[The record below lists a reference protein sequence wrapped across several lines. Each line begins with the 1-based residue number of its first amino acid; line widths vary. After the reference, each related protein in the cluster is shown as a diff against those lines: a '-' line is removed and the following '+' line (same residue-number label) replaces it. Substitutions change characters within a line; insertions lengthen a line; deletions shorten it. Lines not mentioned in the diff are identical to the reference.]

1 MPFTISHLPA
11 CQSHRQWQ
19 QGEECDDDD
28 DDEEEE
34 EEGEDG
40 GVYEDEVGD
49 DGEKGDGDKDFFTT
63 KVSEVMYK
71 N

>member
-34 EEGEDG
+34 EGEDG

-49 DGEKGDGDKDFFTT
+49 DGKKGDGDKDFFAT
-63 KVSEVMYK
+63 KVSEVMHK

>member
-19 QGEECDDDD
+19 QEDECEE
-28 DDEEEE
+28 EEEE

-40 GVYEDEVGD
+40 GMHEDEVGD

>member
-19 QGEECDDDD
+19 QEDECEE
-28 DDEEEE
+28 EEEEGEE

-49 DGEKGDGDKDFFTT
+49 DGKKGDGDKDFFAT

>member
-28 DDEEEE
+28 DEEEE

-49 DGEKGDGDKDFFTT
+49 DGKKGDGDKDFFAT